1 MTVRLTAFLEFDNL
15 ASARD
20 AFAQLLARAQQ
31 ARVVSSPTGLI
42 QSFARVDDGA
52 LQTHSDGQPAMFHM
66 DRFGIARRGE
76 YVKPS
81 GYPLWVQPT
90 GAQDSYPMLDALGQ
104 PTRVEYNG
112 RNYQNS
118 AGTVNSW
125 APGVF
130 GWTDIGAAGSP

>member
-1 MTVRLTAFLEFDNL
+1 MTVRLTAFLEFENL
-15 ASARD
+15 AGAQD

-31 ARVVSSPTGLI
+31 SRVVASPLGVV
-42 QSFARVDDGA
+42 QSFARVDDGT
-52 LQTHSDGQPAMFHM
+52 LQTHSDGQPAMFHL

-76 YVKPS
+76 YVARQ
-81 GYPLWVQPT
+81 YPLWVQPT
-90 GAQDSYPMLDALGQ
+90 GAHNSYPMLDALGE
-104 PTRVEYNG
+104 PTRVEYQG

>member
-31 ARVVSSPTGLI
+31 SRVVSSPTGLI
-42 QSFARVDDGA
+42 QSFARVDDGT

-112 RNYQNS
+112 RNWQQS
-118 AGTVNSW
+118 SGIVNSF